1 MTPPAPSLALPIL
14 VRTDAFVIVDKPS
27 GLSVHRGW
35 DGARDHAMGRLRDQ
49 LGQWV
54 YPVHRL
60 DRGTSGCLAFA
71 LSEDAARALN
81 ALFAAHVVHKTYVAL
96 VRGALKDE
104 RGTVDYAIPR
114 EEDGPRVDAVT
125 DFERLAV
132 LEGGTLVVCW
142 PRTGRL
148 HQIRRHFRHLGHP
161 LLGDTTWGDNK
172 ANKRM
177 RERGLHRLALHALA
191 LSFPFT
197 GSLTGASGAVEVVRA
212 VSPLPDDLAS
222 PLSALGLD
230 RDAQRSLLAAVVDR
244 DASSSGVSGKPPS
257 Q

>member
-1 MTPPAPSLALPIL
+1 MSALPIL
-14 VRTDAFVIVDKPS
+14 VRTDALAIVDKPS

-60 DRGTSGCLAFA
+60 DRGTSGCLLFA
-71 LSEDAARALN
+71 LDEQAARELGEV
-81 ALFAAHVVHKTYVAL
+81 FAAHAVQKTYVAL

-104 RGTVDYAIPR
+104 LGTIDYAIPR
-114 EEDGPRVDAVT
+114 EEDGPRVDAIT

-132 LEGGTLVVCW
+132 LEGATLVACW

-148 HQIRRHFRHLGHP
+148 HQIRRHVRHIGHP
-161 LLGDTTWGDNK
+161 MLGDTTWGDNK

-191 LSFPFT
+191 LSFPFR
-197 GSLTGASGAVEVVRA
+197 GEVVRA
-212 VSPLPDDLAS
+212 VSPVPDDLAA
-222 PLSALGLD
+222 PLVSLGLD
-230 RDAQRSLLAAVVDR
+230 LDSQRSLFARVVDR
-244 DASSSGVSGKPPS
+244 GATRPEVAGQPPS